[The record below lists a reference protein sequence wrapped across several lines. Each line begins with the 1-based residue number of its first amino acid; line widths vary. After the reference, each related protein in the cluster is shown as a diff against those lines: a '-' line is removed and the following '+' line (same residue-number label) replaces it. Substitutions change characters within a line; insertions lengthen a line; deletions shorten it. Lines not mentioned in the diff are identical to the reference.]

1 MVAGVIL
8 GFVTGSLLSFV
19 AYWLGL
25 NALCLLP
32 VAVLPI
38 KVFVGRHLRHDE
50 RTRGVAIGVLL
61 SIATGTLIFFGLCAN
76 QISIH

>member
-19 AYWLGL
+19 TYWLGL
-25 NALCLLP
+25 NVMCLLP
-32 VAVLPI
+32 AVVLPI

-76 QISIH
+76 QITFH